1 MKFDEAEEAEI
12 DELYE
17 WFQQNP
23 KLPKE
28 IDRILLKRFY
38 RCMYGDLKATKKL
51 IQINYSLRN
60 KHPHIF
66 LERDP
71 TDADS
76 KQTFDYADLVP
87 LPGLTSEGY
96 KVSCYRMV
104 DMDPGKVNHNADTK
118 AFFMVSDCRFN
129 MYDGGVSIEGHLET
143 FASGEVQIFDMNGYT
158 LKHLSKM
165 TFSTLRIYMAFLQ
178 EALPVHLKAIHII
191 NCPSYLDK
199 VVSIMKP
206 FISREVFKLIHFH
219 TESLDSL
226 YEHVPRS
233 ILPEEYGGD
242 GGKLADLKAQLL
254 TELSH
259 KREYLMDPNHWKV
272 DKAKE
277 NAERRRW
284 PFKS

>member
-1 MKFDEAEEAEI
+1 MKFNEAEEAKI
-12 DELYE
+12 DELYD
-17 WFQQNP
+17 WFRQNP

-38 RCMYGDLKATKKL
+38 ICMHGDINGIKKL

-60 KHPHIF
+60 KNAHIF

-96 KVSCYRMV
+96 KVSCYRLI
-104 DMDPGKVNHNADTK
+104 DFDPAKVNHTADTK

-129 MYDGGVSIEGHLET
+129 MYDGGSASSENVET
-143 FASGEVQIFDMNGYT
+143 FANGEVQIFDMNGYT

-165 TFSTLRIYMAFLQ
+165 TFSTLRVYMTFLQ

-206 FISREVFKLIHFH
+206 FISREVYKLIIFH
-219 TESLDSL
+219 TSSLESL

-233 ILPEEYGGD
+233 ILPEEYGGT
-242 GGKLADLKAQLL
+242 GGKLAELKAQLL
-254 TELSH
+254 MELSR
-259 KREYLMDPNHWKV
+259 KREYLMDPNNWRV
-272 DKAKE
+272 GGEKE
-277 NAERRRW
+277 NSQRRHW

>member
-1 MKFDEAEEAEI
+1 MKFGAAEEAEI

-38 RCMYGDLKATKKL
+38 RCMYGDIKGTKKL
-51 IQINYSLRN
+51 IQINYGLRN
-60 KHPHIF
+60 KHSHIF

-71 TDADS
+71 TDSDS

-87 LPGLTSEGY
+87 LPGLTAEGY
-96 KVSCYRMV
+96 KV
-104 DMDPGKVNHNADTK
+104 NHTADTK

-129 MYDGGVSIEGHLET
+129 MYDGDVSTEGHLET

-219 TESLDSL
+219 TVSLDSL

-233 ILPEEYGGD
+233 ILPEEYGGN
-242 GGKLADLKAQLL
+242 GGKLADLKAQLMA
-254 TELSH
+254 ELSR

-272 DKAKE
+272 GGEKE

-284 PFKS
+284 PFK